1 VNGRTAPE
9 SDPAAS
15 VRAAETAQRRQ
26 RILDAACALATEGG
40 YAAVQM
46 RDVASAAEVALGT
59 LYRQY
64 SSKDQLLLAA
74 MAGQATVLRARLG
87 QRPAVGTD
95 PADRVADVLRRAS
108 RALARDQQLTAAM
121 VTALSSRESDAVE
134 AKLAVNEIL
143 RDIIGGAFD
152 GVELSELDAILRTLG
167 YVWFSVL
174 ASWVGGMI
182 DADRMSDDL
191 TSAAHLIL
199 DGRT

>member
-1 VNGRTAPE
+1 MNGRTAPE